1 LFPRKAEV
9 VVIGGGVIGSSIV
22 YHLAKKG
29 LKVVLLEKNGIASGT
44 SSACEGLVLLQS
56 KKPGVH
62 LKLALES
69 AKKFYNLKNE
79 LNYDIEYRNNGGM
92 VVIENNEELK
102 AMKIFV
108 EKQKSIGLEVYL
120 LDKDKAIEKEPAL
133 SHDIL
138 GSTFSPLDAQ
148 VNQIYLSYAFINSAK
163 NLGAK
168 IYTHTEV
175 TGIKL
180 ESNKIRLIE
189 TTKGE
194 IETEIVINAAGVY
207 SPEIGRMVN
216 LDIPIKPRR
225 GQLLVT
231 EEVPKIL
238 NGVLISA
245 KYIAAKFNPSLAEIE
260 GEGIS
265 IEQTASGNLLIG
277 STREFVG
284 MNKNT
289 TLEGINS
296 IAKHII
302 MLFPQLKEINIIR
315 TFAGFR
321 PYTSDG
327 LPILGKVKEIEGFIM
342 AAGHEGDGIALSP
355 ITGDLIAELVVEGKT
370 SIPLD
375 EFKLE
380 RFYSFK

>member
-1 LFPRKAEV
+1 LLPRKAEV
-9 VVIGGGVIGSSIV
+9 VVIGGGVIGSSIT
-22 YHLAKKG
+22 YYLAKKG
-29 LKVVLLEKNGIASGT
+29 VKVVLLEKNGIASGT
-44 SSACEGLVLLQS
+44 SSSCEGLVILQS

-79 LNYDIEYRNNGGM
+79 LDYDIEYRNNGGM

-108 EKQKSIGLEVYL
+108 EKQKSLGLKVSL
-120 LDKDKAIEKEPAL
+120 LDKNKAIKKEPAL
-133 SHDIL
+133 SQDIL

-148 VNQIYLSYAFINSAK
+148 VNPIYLSYAFINSAK

-168 IYTHTEV
+168 VYTHTEV

-180 ESNKIRLIE
+180 KSNKIRLIE
-189 TTKGE
+189 TTVGE
-194 IETEIVINAAGVY
+194 IETEIAINAAGV
-207 SPEIGRMVN
+207 SAPEIGRMVN
-216 LDIPIKPRR
+216 LNIPIKPRR

-231 EEVPKIL
+231 EQIPKIL

-245 KYIAAKFNPSLAEIE
+245 KYIAAKFNPKLAETE

-265 IEQTASGNLLIG
+265 IEQTISGNLLIG

-284 MNKNT
+284 INKNT
-289 TLEGINS
+289 TPEGISS

-302 MLFPQLKEINIIR
+302 MLFPQLEEINVIR

-321 PYTSDG
+321 PYTPDG
-327 LPILGKVKEIEGFIM
+327 LPILGEVKEIEGFIM

-355 ITGDLIAELVVEGKT
+355 ITGDLIAELVVKGKT

-380 RFYSFK
+380 RFY

>member
-1 LFPRKAEV
+1 MFPRKAEV

-69 AKKFYNLKNE
+69 AKKFYNLENE

-231 EEVPKIL
+231 ESVPKIL

>member
-1 LFPRKAEV
+1 MFPRKAEV

-22 YHLAKKG
+22 YHLAEKG

-231 EEVPKIL
+231 ESVPKIL

>member
-1 LFPRKAEV
+1 MFPRKAEV

-231 EEVPKIL
+231 ESVPKIL
-238 NGVLISA
+238 NGVLI
-245 KYIAAKFNPSLAEIE
+245 
-260 GEGIS
+260 
-265 IEQTASGNLLIG
+265 
-277 STREFVG
+277 
-284 MNKNT
+284 
-289 TLEGINS
+289 
-296 IAKHII
+296 
-302 MLFPQLKEINIIR
+302 
-315 TFAGFR
+315 
-321 PYTSDG
+321 
-327 LPILGKVKEIEGFIM
+327 
-342 AAGHEGDGIALSP
+342 
-355 ITGDLIAELVVEGKT
+355 
-370 SIPLD
+370 
-375 EFKLE
+375 
-380 RFYSFK
+380 

>member
-1 LFPRKAEV
+1 MF
-9 VVIGGGVIGSSIV
+9 S
-22 YHLAKKG
+22 
-29 LKVVLLEKNGIASGT
+29 
-44 SSACEGLVLLQS
+44 
-56 KKPGVH
+56 
-62 LKLALES
+62 
-69 AKKFYNLKNE
+69 NLKSE
-79 LNYDIEYRNNGGM
+79 LNYDIEYENNGGM
-92 VVIENNEELK
+92 VIIENKEELK

-108 EKQKSIGLEVYL
+108 EKQRSIGLEVSL
-120 LDKDKAIEKEPAL
+120 LDKDKAIEIEPAL
-133 SHDIL
+133 SQDIL

-148 VNQIYLSYAFINSAK
+148 VNPIYLSYAFINFAK
-163 NLGAK
+163 ELGAEV
-168 IYTHTEV
+168 YTHTEV
-175 TGIKL
+175 TGIKIK
-180 ESNKIRLIE
+180 SNKIDLLE

-194 IETEIVINAAGVY
+194 IKTNIVINAAGVY
-207 SPEIGRMVN
+207 APEIGRMVD

-231 EEVPKIL
+231 ESVPKIL

-245 KYIAAKFNPSLAEIE
+245 KYIAAKFNPKLAEAE

-265 IEQTASGNLLIG
+265 IERAISGNLMIG

-289 TLEGINS
+289 TPEGINS

-302 MLFPQLKEINIIR
+302 ILFPQLEEVNIIR

-321 PYTSDG
+321 PYTPDG
-327 LPILGKVKEIEGFIM
+327 LPILGKVKGIEGFIM
-342 AAGHEGDGIALSP
+342 AAGHEGDGVALSP
-355 ITGDLIAELVVEGKT
+355 VTGDLIATLVVEGRT

-380 RFYSFK
+380 RFCS

>member
-1 LFPRKAEV
+1 MFPRKAEV

-231 EEVPKIL
+231 ESVPKIL

>member
-1 LFPRKAEV
+1 LLPQKAEV
-9 VVIGGGVIGSSIV
+9 VIIGGGVIGSSIL
-22 YHLAKKG
+22 YYLAKKG
-29 LKVVLLEKNGIASGT
+29 VKAVLLEKDGIASGT
-44 SSACEGLVLLQS
+44 SGACEGLVFLQS

-69 AKKFYNLKNE
+69 AKKFSELKKE

-92 VVIENNEELK
+92 VIIENNEELK

-108 EKQKSIGLEVYL
+108 EEQRNIGLDVSI
-120 LDKDKAIEKEPAL
+120 LDRDGAKEKEPAL
-133 SHDIL
+133 SQDIL

-148 VNQIYLSYAFINSAK
+148 VNPIYLSYAFVKSAK
-163 NLGAK
+163 ELGAEV
-168 IYTHTEV
+168 YTPTEV
-175 TGIKL
+175 VGIKL
-180 ESNKIRLIE
+180 NSNKIKSVKTI
-189 TTKGE
+189 KGE
-194 IETEIVINAAGVY
+194 IETDIVVNAAGVY
-207 SPEIGRMVN
+207 APEIGRMVG

-231 EEVPKIL
+231 EQVPKIL
-238 NGVLISA
+238 NGILISA
-245 KYIAAKFNPSLAEIE
+245 KYIAAKFNPKLAETE
-260 GEGIS
+260 DEGIS
-265 IEQTASGNLLIG
+265 TEQTASGNLLIG

-289 TLEGINS
+289 TPEGINS

-302 MLFPQLKEINIIR
+302 MLLPQLKEVNIIR

-321 PYTSDG
+321 PYTPDG
-327 LPILGKVKEIEGFIM
+327 LPILGKVKGVEGFIM

-380 RFYSFK
+380 RFY

>member
-9 VVIGGGVIGSSIV
+9 VVIGGGVIGSSIT

-29 LKVVLLEKNGIASGT
+29 VKVVLLEKNGIASGT
-44 SSACEGLVLLQS
+44 SSSCEGLVFLQS
-56 KKPGVH
+56 KKPGIH
-62 LKLALES
+62 LRLALES

-79 LNYDIEYRNNGGM
+79 LDYDIEYRNNGGM
-92 VVIENNEELK
+92 VVIENSEELK

-108 EKQKSIGLEVYL
+108 EKQKSIGLEVSL
-120 LDKDKAIEKEPAL
+120 LDKNKAIEKEPAL
-133 SHDIL
+133 SQDIL

-148 VNQIYLSYAFINSAK
+148 VNPIYLSYAFINSAK

-180 ESNKIRLIE
+180 ESNKVRSIE
-189 TTKGE
+189 TSRGE
-194 IETEIVINAAGVY
+194 IETEIVINASGIYA
-207 SPEIGRMVN
+207 PEIGRMVN
-216 LDIPIKPRR
+216 LNIPIKPRR

-231 EEVPKIL
+231 EPIPKIL

-245 KYIAAKFNPSLAEIE
+245 KYIAAKFNPNLAEIE

-284 MNKNT
+284 MNKST

-321 PYTSDG
+321 PYTPDG
-327 LPILGKVKEIEGFIM
+327 LPILGKLKDLEGFIM

-370 SIPLD
+370 SISLD

-380 RFYSFK
+380 RFY

>member
-231 EEVPKIL
+231 ESVPKIL

-315 TFAGFR
+315 TFAGLR
-321 PYTSDG
+321 PYTPDG

>member
-1 LFPRKAEV
+1 MLPRKAEV
-9 VVIGGGVIGSSIV
+9 VIIGGGVIGSSIM
-22 YHLAKKG
+22 YYLAKKG
-29 LKVVLLEKNGIASGT
+29 IKVVLLEKNGIASGT
-44 SSACEGLVLLQS
+44 SSACEGLVFLQS

-69 AKKFYNLKNE
+69 AKKVSNLKKE
-79 LNYDIEYRNNGGM
+79 LDYDIEYRNNGGM
-92 VVIENNEELK
+92 VIIENEEELE

-108 EKQKSIGLEVYL
+108 KEQRKIGLDVYL
-120 LDKDKAIEKEPAL
+120 LDRDRAIEKEPAL
-133 SHDIL
+133 SQDIL

-148 VNQIYLSYAFINSAK
+148 VNPIYLSYAFINSAK

-168 IYTHTEV
+168 VYTHTEV

-180 ESNKIRLIE
+180 KSKKINSIE
-189 TTKGE
+189 TNRGG
-194 IETEIVINAAGVY
+194 IEMDLVINAAGVY
-207 SPEIGRMVN
+207 APEIGRMVN

-231 EEVPKIL
+231 ESVPKIL
-238 NGVLISA
+238 NGILISA
-245 KYIAAKFNPSLAEIE
+245 KYIAAKFNPKLAESE
-260 GEGIS
+260 DEGIS
-265 IEQTASGNLLIG
+265 IEQTISGNLLIG

-289 TLEGINS
+289 TPEGINS

-302 MLFPQLKEINIIR
+302 MLLPQLKEVNIIR

-321 PYTSDG
+321 PYTPDG

-355 ITGDLIAELVVEGKT
+355 VTGDLIAELVVDSKT
-370 SIPLD
+370 TMPLN
-375 EFKLE
+375 EFRLE
-380 RFYSFK
+380 RFYS

>member
-1 LFPRKAEV
+1 MLPRKAEV
-9 VVIGGGVIGSSIV
+9 VVIGGGVIGSSIA
-22 YHLAKKG
+22 YHIAKKG

-44 SSACEGLVLLQS
+44 SSACEGLILLQS

-69 AKKFYNLKNE
+69 AKKFHNLKNE
-79 LNYDIEYRNNGGM
+79 LGYDIEYRNNGGM
-92 VVIENNEELK
+92 VVIENKEEFK

-108 EKQKSIGLEVYL
+108 EKQKSIGLEVSL

-138 GSTFSPLDAQ
+138 GSTFSSLDAQ

-189 TTKGE
+189 TTRGE

-231 EEVPKIL
+231 EAVPKIL

-245 KYIAAKFNPSLAEIE
+245 KYIAAKFNPSLAKVE

-265 IEQTASGNLLIG
+265 IEQTVSGNLLIG

-289 TLEGINS
+289 TPEGINS

-315 TFAGFR
+315 TFAGLR
-321 PYTSDG
+321 PYTPDG

-355 ITGDLIAELVVEGKT
+355 ITGDLIAELVVEGKS

-380 RFYSFK
+380 RFY